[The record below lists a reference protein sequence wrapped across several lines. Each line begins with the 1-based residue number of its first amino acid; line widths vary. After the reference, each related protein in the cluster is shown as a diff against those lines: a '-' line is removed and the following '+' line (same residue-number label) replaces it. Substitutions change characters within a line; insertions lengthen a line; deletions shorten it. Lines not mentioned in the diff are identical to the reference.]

1 MLTQEHL
8 ERGCVKA
15 GVTLLFIAQETLA
28 LCDECQ
34 HGVPKD
40 RRHDITRDSRK
51 DGGSISE
58 HVQTL
63 LER

>member
-15 GVTLLFIAQETLA
+15 GVTLFIAQETLA
-28 LCDECQ
+28 LCELHVQ

-40 RRHDITRDSRK
+40 QKT
-51 DGGSISE
+51 
-58 HVQTL
+58 
-63 LER
+63 